1 MNIFKRKQGRP
12 AKVIEPKE
20 EEYQDE
26 GETEN
31 EDKDE
36 EDIDERDLDEEEE
49 KTSEL
54 KRLNSELRKL
64 RHEDKPVQAK
74 PSARIISGKIVG
86 DGIYE
91 FTLITNTNLGEIG
104 EEFEI

>member
-1 MNIFKRKQGRP
+1 MNIFKRKQGRQI
-12 AKVIEPKE
+12 KVIEPEEDE
-20 EEYQDE
+20 EEQ
-26 GETEN
+26 

-36 EDIDERDLDEEEE
+36 EDTKEEDLDEEE
-49 KTSEL
+49 KRTSEL

-64 RHEDKPVQAK
+64 RHEDKSVQAK
-74 PSARIISGKIVG
+74 PSARIVSGKIVG

-91 FTLITNTNLGEIG
+91 FTLITNTNLGQIG